1 MLEEILFPQIETSEK
16 GFLQVS
22 KIHTIYWERSGNRN
36 GEKILIIH
44 GGPGAGSQPRYRRY
58 FDPDKFDIIQFD
70 QRGCGLSKPFSELK
84 ENTTIDLVND
94 IEKLRKK
101 LKIKKWH
108 LFGGSWGSTLSLV
121 YAIKHPS
128 KVISLTL
135 RGIFLCRRFE
145 LFWFYQYGASEIFP
159 DEYEKYI
166 SIIPENNRNNLIK
179 KFYEYLTSSDS
190 SLRKKASIAWTKW
203 ELSTS
208 HLIKKDINNKFDSD
222 NNFSDAFAR
231 IECHY
236 FINSIFLEE
245 NFILNNIELIENIPT
260 TIIQGRYDVVCPMR
274 SAWDLQRK
282 LKNSTLKIV
291 PDSGHSM
298 SEKGISI
305 ELIKAT
311 NNLYKKTFS
320 RK

>member
-1 MLEEILFPQIETSEK
+1 MKEEILFPAIEPLET
-16 GFLQVS
+16 GFLEVS
-22 KIHTIYWERSGNRN
+22 SIHTIYWERSGNPN
-36 GEKILIIH
+36 GKKILIIH
-44 GGPGAGSQPRYRRY
+44 GGPGGGSQPRYRRY
-58 FDPDKFDIIQFD
+58 FNPEKFDIIQFD

-84 ENTTIDLVND
+84 ENTTIDLIND
-94 IEKLRKK
+94 IEKLRER
-101 LKIKKWH
+101 LKIDKWH
-108 LFGGSWGSTLSLV
+108 LFGGSWGSTLSLI
-121 YAIKHPS
+121 YAIENPS
-128 KVISLTL
+128 RVLSLTL
-135 RGIFLCRRFE
+135 RGIFLCRSFE
-145 LFWFYQYGASEIFP
+145 LLWFYQYGASEIFP

-236 FINSIFLEE
+236 FINNIFLDD
-245 NFILNNIELIENIPT
+245 NFILKNINKIELIPT
-260 TIIQGRYDVVCPMR
+260 TIIQGRYDIVCPMR
-274 SAWDLQRK
+274 SAWDLQKK
-282 LKNSTLKIV
+282 LKNSKLIIV

-298 SEKGISI
+298 SEKGITK

-311 NNLYKKTFS
+311 NNL
-320 RK
+320 